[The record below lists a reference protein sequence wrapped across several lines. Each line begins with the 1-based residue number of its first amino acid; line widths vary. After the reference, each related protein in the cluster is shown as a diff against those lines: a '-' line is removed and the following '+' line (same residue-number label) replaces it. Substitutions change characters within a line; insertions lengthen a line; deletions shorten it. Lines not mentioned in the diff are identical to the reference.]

1 MNNKTETITISTHL
15 GDVVGVKNTMD
26 LILKAYPMVQI
37 LQVRTG
43 GDHHKNLRCGLNL
56 LTLHL
61 LDLNALNSGWEKGV
75 LEGV

>member
-15 GDVVGVKNTMD
+15 GDVVGVKKYNRSYFKGIPYGADTS
-26 LILKAYPMVQI
+26 
-37 LQVRTG
+37 G